1 MNTLH
6 RVSGPARDGGE
17 MTRDR
22 GEIARDG
29 GEIARDEAG
38 AKSAR
43 GAGGEAGG
51 EAARDSD
58 EVELPIACAY
68 RARVPIACAYRARVP
83 IACAC
88 RVTGGTGD
96 RNPSS
101 NPNPNPNE
109 VELPEMLRD
118 LGRAMQVRVGSC
130 WE

>member
-1 MNTLH
+1 
-6 RVSGPARDGGE
+6 

-68 RARVPIACAYRARVP
+68 RARVPIACA
-83 IACAC
+83 C

-96 RNPSS
+96 RMPSS
-101 NPNPNPNE
+101 NPNPNE